1 MRHQVQLYHY
11 NIKEIIFLSD
21 CSRIPELTEFTGLAD
36 SKVGSTVIENG
47 LGGGVGDSQLKKKP
61 RTNSDNLRTLQLYIH
76 GSRRWR

>member
-1 MRHQVQLYHY
+1 MFKWPLKNWNFLRHQVQLYHY

-47 LGGGVGDSQLKKKP
+47 LGGGVGDSQLKKKTKNKF
-61 RTNSDNLRTLQLYIH
+61 R
-76 GSRRWR
+76 